1 MAKHV
6 PIINRRILPA
16 VTIGTATLLGIGI
29 VLTVEATRQALV
41 DSWWVLAVL
50 GAAFLVLV
58 RRHVAALLSPR
69 RSPRPLS
76 AKEQEELLIEKRKI
90 WSQRCAALV
99 MFVAAPAMIF
109 LLGGVAVLPE
119 RLHLVAL
126 RASLLLVVCLLPAI
140 LWYLFITTRRASL
153 LNEFLANL
161 DRLGLMHEQPG
172 EQRVPRQRRI
182 AGYLQRFGAV
192 YGDLP
197 EIVHKT
203 VQDNKYERYT
213 RDDFS
218 GATGMTTAAVPVL
231 TATALISIGWL
242 LTLPPADVI
251 AAEAASDDRAGAQV
265 VQWIEALTPTL
276 KPITLAFIGAYFFS
290 IQMLFRRY
298 ALKDLRGSAYI
309 AVSMRI
315 ILAIIGVWVLT
326 VVNGQLHLVDEG
338 TLYTLSFAIGVFPLV
353 LWQIISH
360 HLKKLKFL
368 TVPSM
373 RSALP
378 LDQLDGLTVWHQAR
392 LEEEDID
399 NIPNM
404 ATADLVDLFL
414 NTRLAPNRIIDW
426 TDQAILYTQLGPDA
440 QEKRDQLDARGIRN
454 ATTFLMVAAE
464 GRSSLFDD
472 ERHQRMV
479 PILATG
485 IRAND
490 NLKLIQCWRRVC
502 EHARPPAPEEP
513 VHKSVVLHVPVTAT
527 GRDS

>member
-1 MAKHV
+1 MTKYV
-6 PIINRRILPA
+6 PVINRKMLPA
-16 VTIGTATLLGIGI
+16 VAVGTAVALGIG
-29 VLTVEATRQALV
+29 VLVTVDATRAVLV
-41 DSWWVLAVL
+41 DSWWVLLVLAVAFLLLVRHHL
-50 GAAFLVLV
+50 GALVP
-58 RRHVAALLSPR
+58 RRRPQRQLSP
-69 RSPRPLS
+69 
-76 AKEQEELLIEKRKI
+76 KEQEKLLIEKRKI
-90 WSQRCAALV
+90 WSQRRAALV
-99 MFVAAPAMIF
+99 MFVAAPALIF

-126 RASLLLVVCLLPAI
+126 RAALLLVVCLLPAI

-161 DRLGLMHEQPG
+161 DRLGLMHEQAG
-172 EQRVPRQRRI
+172 EQDVPKRRRI
-182 AGYLQRFGAV
+182 SGYLQRFGAV

-197 EIVHKT
+197 EVVHKT
-203 VQDNKYERYT
+203 VQDNKFERYT

-231 TATALISIGWL
+231 TTTALISIGWL
-242 LTLPPADVI
+242 LTLPPAEVI
-251 AAEAASDDRAGAQV
+251 SREAADSASAV
-265 VQWIEALTPTL
+265 VAWIDALTPTL
-276 KPITLAFIGAYFFS
+276 QPITLAFIGAYFFS

-309 AVSMRI
+309 SVSMRI

-326 VVNGQLHLVDEG
+326 VVNGRINLLDEG
-338 TLYTLSFAIGVFPLV
+338 MLYMLSFAIGVFPLV

-392 LEEEDID
+392 LEEEDIE

-404 ATADLVDLFL
+404 ATADLVDLLL

-426 TDQAILYTQLGPDA
+426 TDQAILYTQLGKNADD
-440 QEKRDQLDARGIRN
+440 KRKQLHARGIRN
-454 ATTFLMVAAE
+454 ATTFLLVAADE
-464 GRSSLFDD
+464 QATLFDD
-472 ERHQRMV
+472 VNHQRLV
-479 PILATG
+479 PALVTA
-485 IRAND
+485 IRANS
-490 NLKLIQCWRRVC
+490 NLKLIECWRRVC
-502 EHARPPAPEEP
+502 EHAQPPATQET
-513 VHKSVVLHVPVTAT
+513 VVLPVPVSA
-527 GRDS
+527 GVRDS